1 MPLSKIPLPRHLEN
15 LSKHG
20 SKRRTLKKEKEL
32 GNISYKSPS
41 QIASIIR
48 SSKWP
53 YRTKRDFYHARD
65 LALASLLFLSSGRVN
80 EVLRLTKDQFK
91 EYEPDPDI
99 LLLRSFYV
107 SKRKQGHD
115 HPSLDIPLPRVGASS
130 PLTANVEAYLEML
143 GSEDKLFK
151 FSRARAWAIIRH
163 ITKRPGASSP
173 GMWCHWFRAQ
183 SLSHQVNLIRS
194 TIAVAKQRGVAN
206 PATLAHYYTGDWK
219 LFKDELKR

>member
-1 MPLSKIPLPRHLEN
+1 LSDLPISRDYEYLSKYRL
-15 LSKHG
+15 G
-20 SKRRTLKKEKEL
+20 RRTLKKEKKL
-32 GNISYKSPS
+32 GNISYKSPE
-41 QIASIIR
+41 QIAAIIR
-48 SSKWP
+48 YNKWP
-53 YRTKRDFYHARD
+53 YRTRRDFYHTRD
-65 LALASLLFLSSGRVN
+65 LALPSLLFLTSGRIN
-80 EVLRLTKDQFK
+80 EVLRVTKDQFK
-91 EYEPDPDI
+91 EYELDPDI

-107 SKRKQGHD
+107 SKRQEGQD
-115 HPSLDIPLPRVGASS
+115 NPTPNIPLPRVGASS
-130 PLTANVEAYLEML
+130 PLTRNVESYLEML

-173 GMWCHWFRAQ
+173 GYWCHWFRAQ

-219 LFKDELKR
+219 LFKDEIKR